1 MTRLFEKLARPLAT
15 PQTPGAFLNGLRW
28 MGIDG
33 TVFDIPDLDD
43 FVTLCSTELLF
54 QQLVAAQQTKMSN
67 SSLTPPPEP
76 SNSRNPLPRLLR
88 LGKRPAAIAVG
99 ATAIALV
106 AIGYAAGMTKY
117 RDVFCRDQGF
127 VHVCRYVTGLIHPK
141 IV

>member
-33 TVFDIPDLDD
+33 TVFDIRDLDD

-88 LGKRPAAIAVG
+88 LGKRPAAIAAV
-99 ATAIALV
+99 APAAIALV
-106 AIGYAAGMTKY
+106 ALGYAAGMTKY
-117 RDVFCRDQGF
+117 RDVFCRDE
-127 VHVCRYVTGLIHPK
+127 GLT
-141 IV
+141 IVNKNSDKF